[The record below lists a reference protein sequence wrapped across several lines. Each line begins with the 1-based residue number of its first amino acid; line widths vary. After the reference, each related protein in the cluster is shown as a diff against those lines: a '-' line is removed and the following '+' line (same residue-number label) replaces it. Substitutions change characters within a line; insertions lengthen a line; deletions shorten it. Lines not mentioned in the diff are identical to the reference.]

1 MKTVL
6 LSLILSFPLF
16 LNGDDEPIDYD
27 RLEKREVNG
36 EVLLFIVD
44 SKNPFTGITTT
55 SRYEN
60 GQKRGALG
68 FKAGKQEGLSTRWYK
83 NGQKKS
89 EGYMTDTKYS
99 GSYKSWYE
107 NGQKES
113 EINFKDGEMDGLNTT
128 WHENGQKKSEGNFK
142 DGERDGVHIYYDKT
156 GKETWR
162 TSLSQGIIK
171 SVLKSP

>member
-1 MKTVL
+1 VGGLIWFGYMKTLL
-6 LSLILSFPLF
+6 LSLVLSFPLF
-16 LNGDDEPIDYD
+16 LNGDDKPIDYD

-60 GQKRGALG
+60 GQKRSALG
-68 FKAGKQEGLSTRWYK
+68 FKAGKMDGLSTR
-83 NGQKKS
+83 
-89 EGYMTDTKYS
+89 
-99 GSYKSWYE
+99 WYE

-113 EINFKDGEMDGLNTT
+113 ETNFKED
-128 WHENGQKKSEGNFK
+128 KP
-142 DGERDGVHIYYDKT
+142 DGVHLYYDET
-156 GKETWR
+156 GKETMR
-162 TSLSQGIIK
+162 SSYFQGILK